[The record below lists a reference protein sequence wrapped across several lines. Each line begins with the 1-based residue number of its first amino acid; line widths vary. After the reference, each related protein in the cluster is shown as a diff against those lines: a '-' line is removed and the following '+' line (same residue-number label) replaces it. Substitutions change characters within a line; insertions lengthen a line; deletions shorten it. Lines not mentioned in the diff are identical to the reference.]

1 MGEDTNEANEEDLA
15 FMTRIARGDEEAFR
29 LLIEKHQHAVIG
41 TIAKMTNNSPET
53 EDIAQQVFLRLWRA
67 APRYKATAKFTTY
80 LFTITRNLVFNE
92 TRKKT
97 RRKEHS
103 LEEQE
108 DEWHQAI
115 EDNSSTRPDQA
126 LSDREL
132 SEVVDQAVAQL
143 PEKQRLAVILRQQER
158 MPYEEMA
165 DILDLS
171 ISAIKSQL
179 FRARATLRETLKP
192 YLQDE

>member
-1 MGEDTNEANEEDLA
+1 MREDTNEANEEDLV

-29 LLIEKHQHAVIG
+29 LLIEKHQQAVIG
-41 TIAKMTNNSPET
+41 TVAKMTNNSPES
-53 EDIAQQVFLRLWRA
+53 EDIAQQVFLRLWKA

-92 TRKKT
+92 TQKKS

-115 EDNSSTRPDQA
+115 EDNSSPRPDQA

-132 SEVVDQAVAQL
+132 SEVVDQAIAQL

-179 FRARATLRETLKP
+179 FRARATLRESLKS